1 MIKNFQGKTAVLTG
15 AASGFGLECARIA
28 ASRGMNVVM
37 VDIQKD
43 ALAAAEAEI
52 QAPGARTLARV
63 VDVANPEAVDALAR
77 ETKAA
82 FGAPHF
88 VFNNAGVGAGGLI
101 WENSVQDWQWVL
113 GVNLWGVINGVRA
126 FTPMMLEAARA
137 DAGFEGHIVN
147 TASMAGLLTPPNM
160 GIYNAA
166 KAAVVSLT
174 ETMYQDLRLVT
185 DQIGA
190 SLLCPYFVPTGI
202 THSERNRPAD
212 GAASQALTK
221 SQQIGQAMTE
231 KAVTSGKI
239 TAAKVAQKVFKAISA
254 DQFYVFSHESPKA
267 LGNITHRMQNIVA
280 MQNPA
285 DPFLETPE
293 IGARLRQQLRGG

>member
-1 MIKNFQGKTAVLTG
+1 MIQDFQGKTAVLTG
-15 AASGFGLECARIA
+15 AGSGFGLECARIGA
-28 ASRGMNVVM
+28 ARGMNLVLVDVQQDALDKAAAELTAAGVQVM
-37 VDIQKD
+37 ARKVDVSSAEQMD
-43 ALAAAEAEI
+43 ALAADVK
-52 QAPGARTLARV
+52 AR
-63 VDVANPEAVDALAR
+63 
-77 ETKAA
+77 

-88 VFNNAGVGAGGLI
+88 VFNNAGVGAGGLV
-101 WENSVQDWQWVL
+101 WENSVADWNWVL
-113 GVNLWGVINGVRA
+113 GVDLWGVIHGVRL
-126 FTPMMLEAARA
+126 FVPMMLEAAAQDPAYR
-137 DAGFEGHIVN
+137 GHVTN

-212 GAASQALTK
+212 GDSRALTK

-239 TAAKVAQKVFKAISA
+239 TAAEVAQKVFAAISA

-267 LGNITHRMQNIVA
+267 LGNIAHRMQNIVA
-280 MQNPA
+280 MKNPA

-293 IGARLRQQLRGG
+293 IGARLRQQLRGA